1 MIKIAEI
8 FGPTIQGEGPN
19 TGVKTLFVRVAG
31 CSFRCSWCFGIQPS
45 KFAMPKVIPV
55 NKKMFMGDV
64 KNQNFQKTG
73 INLTDVKTG
82 DELLT
87 YNNNLELVS
96 TTVKNILTRNAEVL
110 EIKISGKRYLVTP
123 EHPFFTLRG
132 LIPANELVVGD
143 EVICLSD
150 SDADVIRNSYIGSY
164 SSDYINEVMAL
175 KNKNNRL
182 AVKLSPYFENMYKH
196 YCRVQTNVGEK
207 NGNSSPDS
215 TPHFNYLKKLIKE
228 NAVRCALTGASDDLI
243 VHYVDH
249 NPNNDSFSNLIVIT
263 RHLHDIIHRRGY
275 NFKKANSDTKH
286 AYKKVLSI
294 KPHKGAV
301 PVINLSCEPYNTYL
315 ADGLWVH
322 NCDSK
327 FAWDTKNA
335 KSYTPEELSSEL
347 ITKCKESGTSNVVLT
362 GGNPC
367 LYNFTEV
374 IRNLH
379 AAGINVDVET
389 QGDLYPEWL
398 SFVDTIVISPK
409 APSSHQPDVYDKVEQ
424 FIESML
430 SVRDNI
436 CTIKI
441 PVFNEEDIAFAKK
454 YAQLTEV
461 YSSRCKL
468 YINVGNDDVKEEGD
482 ISPRILAKY
491 RELIDRIMND
501 KDFNHVYIMP
511 QIHTLVWGNKQG
523 V

>member
-73 INLTDVKTG
+73 INLTDVKIG

-132 LIPANELVVGD
+132 LIPASELVVGD

-150 SDADVIRNSYIGSY
+150 
-164 SSDYINEVMAL
+164 
-175 KNKNNRL
+175 
-182 AVKLSPYFENMYKH
+182 
-196 YCRVQTNVGEK
+196 
-207 NGNSSPDS
+207 
-215 TPHFNYLKKLIKE
+215 
-228 NAVRCALTGASDDLI
+228 
-243 VHYVDH
+243 
-249 NPNNDSFSNLIVIT
+249 
-263 RHLHDIIHRRGY
+263 
-275 NFKKANSDTKH
+275 SDTKH

-294 KPHKGAV
+294 KPHKGTV

-379 AAGINVDVET
+379 TAGINVDVET

-482 ISPRILAKY
+482 ISPRILTKY